1 MEMSKKREESNGG
14 GRESDSRDPKF
25 FCVYFCLPVYA
36 GFLSKYHIS
45 IFTPFRGRG
54 LSQIPGWKWGQW
66 VQVTFSVWMSCLGV
80 L

>member
-1 MEMSKKREESNGG
+1 MGEG
-14 GRESDSRDPKF
+14 GRVTQETPNF
-25 FCVYFCLPVYA
+25 FVSTFVCLSMLE
-36 GFLSKYHIS
+36 FLSKYHIS